1 MGAHHASHPSAGWVP
16 GLVGSMAEWC
26 PSAPQSIPLPPAQLP
41 GPMLS
46 LPRATFS
53 GHPAIPTA
61 AGVASAVETR
71 RRTQPAARC
80 HRDPGSAALG
90 LLLNKG
96 HPVILARAAGSAQ
109 KPGKLNDIIWVPL
122 TDGISTQTPSA
133 GLSAKEKRVAGEQ
146 NEGVEKHLQ
155 FWGAPVTAEPLVKGA
170 SPPFSHAT
178 CVHKMAPPNGR
189 AIPHAGV
196 PSAWF
201 VVGGRLHPSP
211 GQAAVPQDAVPSR
224 LALQSTS
231 KLSPSLSCLLSPFL
245 PATHPC
251 RVMPITWTPTSS
263 LTWDSPTQ
271 PKPSAPS
278 RDPSSISA
286 LPGLKPGGMVHREYY
301 LHLLLLR
308 AGCLITLCRDTVEE
322 RKASSHTKHPSG
334 VPQERT
340 CKGTRTL

>member
-1 MGAHHASHPSAGWVP
+1 MSGAPP
-16 GLVGSMAEWC
+16 
-26 PSAPQSIPLPPAQLP
+26 APQSIPLPPAQLP
-41 GPMLS
+41 GPRLS
-46 LPRATFS
+46 LPKATFS
-53 GHPAIPTA
+53 GHSAIPA
-61 AGVASAVETR
+61 AARVASAVETWWR
-71 RRTQPAARC
+71 AQPAARC
-80 HRDPGSAALG
+80 HRDPGSAVLG

-133 GLSAKEKRVAGEQ
+133 GLSAKEKSVAGEQ

-155 FWGAPVTAEPLVKGA
+155 FWGTPCYCRATSSACQAGSSLPLA

-189 AIPHAGV
+189 DIPRAGV

-201 VVGGRLHPSP
+201 VVGSSLHPSP
-211 GQAAVPQDAVPSR
+211 GQAGVPQDAGPSC

-231 KLSPSLSCLLSPFL
+231 VLSPSLSCLLSPFL
-245 PATHPC
+245 PASHPR
-251 RVMPITWTPTSS
+251 RVMPITWVPTST
-263 LTWDSPTQ
+263 LTWGSPTE

-278 RDPSSISA
+278 RDPGSVSA
-286 LPGLKPGGMVHREYY
+286 LPGLKPGSVVHRECY
-301 LHLLLLR
+301 LHLLPLR
-308 AGCLITLCRDTVEE
+308 AGCLTASCRGTVEE
-322 RKASSHTKHPSG
+322 RKASSHTKHPPG
-334 VPQERT
+334 IPQERT